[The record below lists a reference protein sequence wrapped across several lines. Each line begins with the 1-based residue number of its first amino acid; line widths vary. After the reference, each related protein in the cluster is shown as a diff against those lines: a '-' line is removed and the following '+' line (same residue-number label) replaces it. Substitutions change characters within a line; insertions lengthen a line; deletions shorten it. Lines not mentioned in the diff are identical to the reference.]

1 MPTVERWLPGPIG
14 REMERSVQRLLATEG
29 VRHVALMPD
38 AHLADQ
44 VCVGTVVAADRV
56 FPDAVG
62 GDIGCGMRAFGF
74 DVDARALRP
83 KKAQKILERLR
94 AAVPI
99 RAHRAD
105 PPELPEALCAAPV
118 EGGVVA
124 SKLEREARWQL
135 GSLGRGNHFL
145 ELQRD
150 DDGQLWAMVHTG
162 SRGIGPAIRARH
174 RALAN
179 DGPGLPALEG
189 ELAERYVAEME
200 WARAW
205 ARASRACI
213 EEALAEV
220 VGRVLGAS
228 VVDAGRV
235 DVDHNHVRREA
246 HHGEELWV
254 HRKGAMHAAEGA
266 LGVIPGSMG
275 SPSFHVEGRGEPR
288 ALASCSHGAG
298 RAMSRSEA
306 RRRITVRKVL
316 RQTEG
321 VFFDRAMA
329 PQLREEAP
337 GAYKDISKVMRAQ
350 RELTRIVRRLEPL
363 LSYKG
368 A

>member
-1 MPTVERWLPGPIG
+1 MATIERWLPGPID
-14 REMERSVQRLLATEG
+14 RDMERSVARLLDTEG

-74 DVDARALRP
+74 DVDARALKP
-83 KKAQKILERLR
+83 KKARKILERLR

-105 PPELPEALCAAPV
+105 PPELPEHLRAPPV

-135 GSLGRGNHFL
+135 GTLGRGNHFL

-150 DDGQLWAMVHTG
+150 DAGQLWAMVHTG
-162 SRGIGPAIRARH
+162 SRGIGPAIRARY
-174 RALAN
+174 RALA
-179 DGPGLPALEG
+179 DGERGLVGLEG

-205 ARASRACI
+205 ARESRACI
-213 EEALAEV
+213 EAALAALCA
-220 VGRVLGAS
+220 RVLGAN
-228 VVDAGRV
+228 VEPGGRV
-235 DVDHNHVRREA
+235 DVDHNHVQRES
-246 HHGEELWV
+246 HHGEALWV
-254 HRKGAMHAAEGA
+254 HRKGAMHAPDGA

-306 RRRITVRKVL
+306 RRRISERKVL

-321 VFFDRAMA
+321 VFYDRAMA
-329 PQLREEAP
+329 SQLREEAP

-350 RELTRIVRRLEPL
+350 RELTRVVRRLEPL